1 MTAVVYQMTQ
11 DSK

>member
-11 DSK
+11 NSK